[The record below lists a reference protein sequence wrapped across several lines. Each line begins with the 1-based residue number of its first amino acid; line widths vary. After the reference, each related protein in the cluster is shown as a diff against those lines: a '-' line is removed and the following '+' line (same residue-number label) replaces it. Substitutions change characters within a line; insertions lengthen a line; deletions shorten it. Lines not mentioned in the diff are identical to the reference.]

1 MIVSNNFNG
10 GDMLG
15 ELADQLHAAE
25 DRRTEAASPAD
36 YLRWVSQTLRD
47 QKAVYENLKIE
58 HEKLTNAAELATV
71 GLRRLGTL
79 VKFKDRVS
87 FEHLSD
93 LHRDFT
99 FKNKNIHYT
108 LVKCKQVLDATTM
121 NMQFVGETLNSALAD
136 RQKKKAVQK
145 ELGLR
150 LRDSDAD
157 FARCQKAVAAQKKT
171 HRQLSEALQVLMN
184 KTGIKL
190 PPQVRQ
196 TMHREDEVA
205 KIAIRHKKSLEKGR
219 DVLNTTPYVPSGIR
233 DHARSLSDWSV
244 SNLGAEAEAEATEAE
259 TSKTEETKD
268 SPPTTGTKL
277 DPKIAIVSLVIGLIF
292 GSLFFFRDAL

>member
-1 MIVSNNFNG
+1 MIVPNNFNG
-10 GDMLG
+10 GDMMG
-15 ELADQLHAAE
+15 ELSDQLHAAE
-25 DRRTEAASPAD
+25 DRRTESASPAD
-36 YLRWVSQTLRD
+36 YLRWVSQSLRD
-47 QKAVYENLKIE
+47 QKAVYEKLKKE
-58 HEKLTNAAELATV
+58 HEKLTNASELATV
-71 GLRRLGTL
+71 GIKRLGTL
-79 VKFKDRVS
+79 IKFKDRVS
-87 FEHLSD
+87 FEYLSD

-157 FARCQKAVAAQKKT
+157 FSRCQKAVAAQKKI
-171 HRQLSEALQVLMN
+171 HRQLSEGLQSLMN
-184 KTGIKL
+184 KAGIKL

-205 KIAIRHKKSLEKGR
+205 KIAIRHKKSLEKGK
-219 DVLNTTPYVPSGIR
+219 DVLNSKLYVPGTR
-233 DHARSLSDWSV
+233 DHARPLSGWD
-244 SNLGAEAEAEATEAE
+244 SNLGEE
-259 TSKTEETKD
+259 TSEDEKTKDVTPIKTE
-268 SPPTTGTKL
+268 L
-277 DPKIAIVSLVIGLIF
+277 DLKIAIVSVVIGLIF
-292 GSLFFFRDAL
+292 GSLFFFRDSL